1 MIEGGTLDMGG
12 PGWTE
17 LQMLEFC
24 FNFAIEC
31 SVMLILSSASIKLHL
46 LKYNL

>member
-1 MIEGGTLDMGG
+1 MGG
-12 PGWTE
+12 HGWTE
-17 LQMLEFC
+17 LELQMQEFC
-24 FNFAIEC
+24 FNFAIQC